1 MARRQFAALAATL
14 FVAGTLG
21 SIGAQAQ
28 GRKFAATVIV
38 ACDHSVGTEFAT
50 RVSGIE
56 TAGRVSDSLAAALQA
71 RTSCAEVFNL
81 LALGGFE
88 LVHRLAG
95 ASGDYNGDGD
105 VDGRDFLIWQRGYSP
120 QPSLPSA
127 RVTTVLLSCDYEVV
141 ADRLVTR
148 VAGSEIAGAID
159 ASLAAALATRP
170 SCSEAYA
177 ALAGAGFGLVSAGP
191 APAASPVSAG
201 DLAVWQSNYG
211 TSGL

>member
-38 ACDHSVGTEFAT
+38 ACDHSVGTELAT

-56 TAGRVSDSLAAALQA
+56 TAGRVADSLAAALQA

-95 ASGDYNGDGD
+95 PSGDYNGDGD
-105 VDGRDFLIWQRGYSP
+105 VDGRDFLIWQRGGSP
-120 QPSLPSA
+120 APARPSV
-127 RVTTVLLSCDYEVV
+127 RVTTVLLSCEYEVT
-141 ADRLVTR
+141 DRLVTR

-191 APAASPVSAG
+191 APPASPLSAS
-201 DLAVWQSNYG
+201 DLADWQSNYG